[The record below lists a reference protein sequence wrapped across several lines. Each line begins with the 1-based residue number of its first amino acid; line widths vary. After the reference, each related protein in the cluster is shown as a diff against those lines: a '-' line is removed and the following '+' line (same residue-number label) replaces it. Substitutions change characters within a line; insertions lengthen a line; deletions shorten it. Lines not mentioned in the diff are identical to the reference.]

1 MYVCAIL
8 IYISNLRSGKFSD
21 DEMISEKFNIYTPK
35 VPSSY
40 DGIINSV
47 YFFGKENSY
56 DAFRFLGI
64 KAHLLAGKAK
74 CLAVLFLKSAV
85 SWRRGLSFAVWLSGS
100 LIVIDFCAIWT
111 PKTEFQRDACCSAQ
125 IGNYAN

>member
-21 DEMISEKFNIYTPK
+21 DEMISENFNIYTPK

-64 KAHLLAGKAK
+64 KGHLLAGKAN
-74 CLAVLFLKSAV
+74 
-85 SWRRGLSFAVWLSGS
+85 VWQFYS
-100 LIVIDFCAIWT
+100 
-111 PKTEFQRDACCSAQ
+111 
-125 IGNYAN
+125 